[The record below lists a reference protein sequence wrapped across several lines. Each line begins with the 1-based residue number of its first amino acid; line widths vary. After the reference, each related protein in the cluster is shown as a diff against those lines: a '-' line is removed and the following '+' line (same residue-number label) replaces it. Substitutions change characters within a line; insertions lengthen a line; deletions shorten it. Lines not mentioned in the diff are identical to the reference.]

1 MTQWTARL
9 GYAAALTLALSA
21 VAGGAAFAQI
31 DTHSKAP
38 IDITADQAEVS
49 NAQCSAVWRGSAE
62 AIQEKTRLRADTIT
76 VYSRKKEA
84 GADGKSA
91 CGGAERI
98 EADGHVYYV
107 TAERNARGDHAV
119 YNQARDEIVITGDV
133 IVVQGLDVARG
144 ARLTI
149 NTATKEA
156 RMDAKTGADGKP
168 GRVRAVFYPDK
179 TNPPA
184 GTEKP

>member
-62 AIQEKTRLRADTIT
+62 AIQEKTRLRADTIP
-76 VYSRKKEA
+76 VYSR
-84 GADGKSA
+84 
-91 CGGAERI
+91 
-98 EADGHVYYV
+98 
-107 TAERNARGDHAV
+107 
-119 YNQARDEIVITGDV
+119 
-133 IVVQGLDVARG
+133 
-144 ARLTI
+144 
-149 NTATKEA
+149 
-156 RMDAKTGADGKP
+156 
-168 GRVRAVFYPDK
+168 
-179 TNPPA
+179 
-184 GTEKP
+184 